1 MSLDRAL
8 GSFTWEAAP
17 RWSAWGR
24 RSTRRMRVAAWAL
37 GALALVALAW
47 GSWIGW
53 RQWQATEAVRAQ
65 VQALR
70 ATPGKAM
77 APRLS
82 AALRPEGRVGGGLMP
97 GQALTTDQRQ
107 GLRAVARQLNIPWQE
122 LFEQLERSTP
132 PQVALVSVEPDGQRG
147 TVRLQAEAK
156 SLDTLLQ
163 YAAALQGQGVLGRLN
178 YNKHETNGQDANRP
192 MRLTVELVLLPS
204 RQAATAAS
212 LQESAR

>member
-1 MSLDRAL
+1 MRLEPSKTM
-8 GSFTWEAAP
+8 FHWEVAP
-17 RWSAWGR
+17 RWTLWGR
-24 RSTRRMRVAAWAL
+24 QRRVRAKFA
-37 GALALVALAW
+37 ALALAGVTLTALAW
-47 GSWIGW
+47 GGWIAGQQ
-53 RQWQATEAVRAQ
+53 RQAMEAVQAQ

-70 ATPGKAM
+70 VTPAKPAV
-77 APRLS
+77 ARTS
-82 AALRPEGRVGGGLMP
+82 TAVRRDAGLVP
-97 GQALTTDQRQ
+97 GQALTADQRQ
-107 GLRAVARQLNIPWQE
+107 GLLAVARQLNIPWQE

-192 MRLTVELVLLPS
+192 MRLTFELVLLPS
-204 RQAATAAS
+204 RQASMAS
-212 LQESAR
+212 NQQEGAR

>member
-1 MSLDRAL
+1 MRLEPSTAMLH
-8 GSFTWEAAP
+8 WETSP
-17 RWSAWGR
+17 RWTLWGR
-24 RSTRRMRVAAWAL
+24 QSRMRTTVA
-37 GALALVALAW
+37 ALALAGVALTVLAW
-47 GSWIGW
+47 GGW
-53 RQWQATEAVRAQ
+53 VAWQQRQEMEAVQAQ

-70 ATPGKAM
+70 STPAK
-77 APRLS
+77 PV
-82 AALRPEGRVGGGLMP
+82 AARTSTAVRRDAGLVA
-97 GQALTTDQRQ
+97 GQALSTDQRQ

-163 YAAALQGQGVLGRLN
+163 YAAALQGQGVLGRLT

-192 MRLTVELVLLPS
+192 MRLTFELVLLPS
-204 RQAATAAS
+204 RQAVMAVAP
-212 LQESAR
+212 QEGAR

>member
-1 MSLDRAL
+1 MRPESVGMAFNWEFAPRWTIWGRQSRPRGRAAALAL
-8 GSFTWEAAP
+8 GS
-17 RWSAWGR
+17 
-24 RSTRRMRVAAWAL
+24 VAL
-37 GALALVALAW
+37 LALAGGAWNSWQQMQELATV
-47 GSWIGW
+47 
-53 RQWQATEAVRAQ
+53 QAE

-70 ATPGKAM
+70 ATPAKPL
-77 APRLS
+77 APRAS
-82 AALRPEGRVGGGLMP
+82 ATTRRDGGLVA
-97 GQALTTDQRQ
+97 GQALSTDQRQ

-163 YAAALQGQGVLGRLN
+163 YAAALQGQGVLGRLT

-192 MRLTVELVLLPS
+192 MRLTFELMLLPT
-204 RQAATAAS
+204 RQATLVPA
-212 LQESAR
+212 LQEGAR

>member
-1 MSLDRAL
+1 MQLEPFKAM
-8 GSFTWEAAP
+8 FHWESAP
-17 RWSAWGR
+17 RWTLWGR
-24 RSTRRMRVAAWAL
+24 QSRMHTTVA
-37 GALALVALAW
+37 ALALAGLALTALAW
-47 GSWIGW
+47 GGW
-53 RQWQATEAVRAQ
+53 VAWQQRQAIEAVQAQ

-70 ATPGKAM
+70 VSPAKPLTAR
-77 APRLS
+77 ASTAVRRD
-82 AALRPEGRVGGGLMP
+82 AGLVL
-97 GQALTTDQRQ
+97 GQALSTDQRQ
-107 GLRAVARQLNIPWQE
+107 GLLAVARQLNIPWQE

-192 MRLTVELVLLPS
+192 MRLTFELVLLPS
-204 RQAATAAS
+204 RQASMPT

>member
-1 MSLDRAL
+1 MRLEPCKAML
-8 GSFTWEAAP
+8 HWEAAP
-17 RWSAWGR
+17 RWTLWGR
-24 RSTRRMRVAAWAL
+24 QRRTRTTVA
-37 GALALVALAW
+37 ALALAGVALTALAW
-47 GSWIGW
+47 GVWIAGQQ
-53 RQWQATEAVRAQ
+53 RQEMAVVQAE

-70 ATPGKAM
+70 VSPAKPAVPRVATTARRD
-77 APRLS
+77 A
-82 AALRPEGRVGGGLMP
+82 GLLV

-163 YAAALQGQGVLGRLN
+163 YAAALQGQGVLGRLT
-178 YNKHETNGQDANRP
+178 YNKHETNGQDPNRP
-192 MRLTVELVLLPS
+192 MRLTFELVLLPT
-204 RQAATAAS
+204 RQANLVLAV
-212 LQESAR
+212 QEGPR

>member
-1 MSLDRAL
+1 MRLEPSDAT
-8 GSFTWEAAP
+8 FNWEAAP
-17 RWSAWGR
+17 RWTVWGR
-24 RSTRRMRVAAWAL
+24 QSQTRVR
-37 GALALVALAW
+37 LVALVLGGVALAASGWGAW
-47 GSWIGW
+47 SSW
-53 RQWQATEAVRAQ
+53 QQMQVVAAVQAQ

-70 ATPGKAM
+70 MTPTKPLAARTSATT
-77 APRLS
+77 R
-82 AALRPEGRVGGGLMP
+82 RNGGLVA
-97 GQALTTDQRQ
+97 GQALTADQRQ

-192 MRLTVELVLLPS
+192 MRLTFELVLLPT
-204 RQAATAAS
+204 RQATMAQAQ
-212 LQESAR
+212 QEGAR

>member
-1 MSLDRAL
+1 MRLES
-8 GSFTWEAAP
+8 SEMTFSWETAP
-17 RWSAWGR
+17 RWTVWGR
-24 RSTRRMRVAAWAL
+24 QSRARVRTAAWVL
-37 GALALVALAW
+37 GCVALVALVWGAW
-47 GSWIGW
+47 AVW
-53 RQWQATEAVRAQ
+53 RQAQEIETVQAQ
-65 VQALR
+65 VLALR
-70 ATPGKAM
+70 ATPAKPVAQ
-77 APRLS
+77 RTS
-82 AALRPEGRVGGGLMP
+82 AAVRRDGGLVL
-97 GQALTTDQRQ
+97 GQALSTDQRQ

-192 MRLTVELVLLPS
+192 MRLTFELVLLPS
-204 RQAATAAS
+204 RQAVMAAVPP
-212 LQESAR
+212 EGAR